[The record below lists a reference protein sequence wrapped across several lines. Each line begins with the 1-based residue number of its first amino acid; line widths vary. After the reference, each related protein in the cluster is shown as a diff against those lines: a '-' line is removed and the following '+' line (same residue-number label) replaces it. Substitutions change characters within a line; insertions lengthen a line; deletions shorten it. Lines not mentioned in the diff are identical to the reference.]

1 MLLKSIAKK
10 AKQSLFLYYNNDDV
24 LMAKKTEKPSNPY
37 KSEPES
43 NLPRPKIPFFYSLIA
58 LALIIGVQLAFFW
71 SGSTPEVPYS
81 TFRSLI
87 AENKVESVKLAP
99 EKIMVQLKQGVTVSV
114 GAAEG
119 DQPSVSAP
127 KSSSKPSN
135 ELVVTPVRDDKLI
148 ELLESKGVRYQGVQG
163 NSWIGELLQWI
174 IPFGLLLGM
183 YFFVFRRMGGPG
195 SQFMNIG
202 KNKAAL
208 YENFDEHTRITFKD
222 VAGLDEAKAEVMEVV
237 DFLKDPKKY
246 TTLGG
251 KLPKGV
257 LLVGPPGTGKTLLAK
272 AVAGEADVP
281 FFSLSGSDFVEMFVG
296 VGAARVR
303 DLFKQAKEKA
313 PCIIFIDEIDA
324 VGRSRG
330 KGVMMGAND
339 ERENTL
345 NQLLVEMDGFATDKG
360 VILIAA
366 TNRPDVLD
374 SALLRP
380 GRFDRQIMVD
390 KPDLKGRVD
399 ILKVHTKSLSLGNDV
414 NLKTLASQT
423 PGFAGAEIA
432 NAANEAALLASR
444 RNKQTIDM
452 KDFED
457 AIERVV
463 AGLEKKNKVI
473 NPRERQIVAYH
484 EAGHA
489 IVSWMMVE
497 NDPVQKISIVPR
509 GMSAL
514 GYTMNIPLEDRYLM
528 TRRELFARICGLLGG
543 RIAEQVIFG
552 EISTGAQNDLE
563 KVTSIAYNMV
573 MVYGMSEKLGNISFY
588 DSHNSGYGMEKKYGE
603 ETARLID
610 QEVRHIIEEARVA
623 VLELLAEHRDKL
635 ERLASEL
642 LQKEML
648 QQSQIEE
655 ILGKRPGGNLFP
667 SSYDD
672 VEEVEVDAAPSVT
685 CEAAVVENGTAV
697 SATTDKAKSQL
708 SPCEQKALEEAVARI
723 QRAREQREAQQQQ
736 QNPPSEV

>member
-1 MLLKSIAKK
+1 MANN
-10 AKQSLFLYYNNDDV
+10 LF
-24 LMAKKTEKPSNPY
+24 KPSNPY
-37 KSEPES
+37 RKEPET
-43 NLPRPKIPFFYSLIA
+43 NERRPKFSIMYYLVVILLLIG
-58 LALIIGVQLAFFW
+58 IQLAFFW
-71 SGSTPEVPYS
+71 SGSSVEIPYS
-81 TFRSLI
+81 TFRKYI
-87 AENKVESVKLAP
+87 AENKVESVRISPERIFVVLKPEAKPVVTAP
-99 EKIMVQLKQGVTVSV
+99 E
-114 GAAEG
+114 
-119 DQPSVSAP
+119 PP
-127 KSSSKPSN
+127 KDGPGIFMPRSSTPSN
-135 ELVVTPVRDDKLI
+135 EIFVTPVRDETLV
-148 ELLESKGVRYQGVQG
+148 ELLESKGIKYQGMPS
-163 NSWIGELLQWI
+163 NTWLGELLQWI
-174 IPFGLLLGM
+174 LPFALLIGI

-208 YENFDEHTRITFKD
+208 YENLDEHTRITFKD
-222 VAGLDEAKAEVMEVV
+222 VAGLDEVKAEVMEVV

-246 TTLGG
+246 TKLGG

-272 AVAGEADVP
+272 AVAGEAEVP
-281 FFSLSGSDFVEMFVG
+281 FFSISGSDFVEMFVG

-303 DLFKQAKEKA
+303 DLFRQAKEKA

-330 KGVMMGAND
+330 KGAMMGAND

-360 VILIAA
+360 VILMAA

-390 KPDLKGRVD
+390 KPDLKGRID
-399 ILKVHTKSLSLGNDV
+399 IFKVHTKNLSLSPDV

-444 RNKQTIDM
+444 REKQSIEM

-489 IVSWMMVE
+489 IVSWMMPE

-528 TRRELFARICGLLGG
+528 TKSELFARICGLLGG
-543 RIAEQVIFG
+543 RIAEEIIFN

-563 KVTSIAYNMV
+563 KITGIAYNMV
-573 MVYGMSEKLGNISFY
+573 LVYGMSERLGNLSFY
-588 DSHNSGYGMEKKYGE
+588 ESNNPYSGGPGIDKKYSE
-603 ETARLID
+603 KTAQLID
-610 QEVRHIIEEARVA
+610 SEVKVIEEKARQTVTD
-623 VLELLAEHRDKL
+623 LLTINRDKL
-635 ERLASEL
+635 EALAREL
-642 LQKEML
+642 LAKEML
-648 QQSQIEE
+648 QYCQIEE
-655 ILGKRPGGNLFP
+655 ILGKRPEGGFP
-667 SSYDD
+667 AHLHTECNGNGTRQEAAEEPEIAVISS
-672 VEEVEVDAAPSVT
+672 EERLEL
-685 CEAAVVENGTAV
+685 EAAVARLKEN
-697 SATTDKAKSQL
+697 
-708 SPCEQKALEEAVARI
+708 
-723 QRAREQREAQQQQ
+723 REQPEI
-736 QNPPSEV
+736 

>member
-1 MLLKSIAKK
+1 
-10 AKQSLFLYYNNDDV
+10 
-24 LMAKKTEKPSNPY
+24 MAKKTLKPSNPY
-37 KSEPES
+37 KNQQE
-43 NLPRPKIPFFYSLIA
+43 NNIPRPKFPIMYYVVVIVL
-58 LALIIGVQLAFFW
+58 LIGVQLAFFW
-71 SGSTPEVPYS
+71 SGSTQEIPYS
-81 TFRSLI
+81 TFRKLI
-87 AENKVESVKLAP
+87 AENQVVSVKISP
-99 EKIMVQLKQGVTVSV
+99 EKIYVKLKP
-114 GAAEG
+114 GAETGLAIKVPQKEG
-119 DQPSVSAP
+119 PGIAFPQST
-127 KSSSKPSN
+127 SKQDEIIVNP
-135 ELVVTPVRDDKLI
+135 LRDDGLI
-148 ELLESKGVRYQGVQG
+148 ELLESKGIKYQGMPS
-163 NSWIGELLQWI
+163 NTWISELLQWI
-174 IPFGLLLGM
+174 VPFGLLIGI
-183 YFFVFRRMGGPG
+183 YFFVFRRMGAPG

-208 YENFDEHTRITFKD
+208 YENLDEHTRITFKD

-281 FFSLSGSDFVEMFVG
+281 FFSISGSDFVEMFVG

-330 KGVMMGAND
+330 KGAMMGAND

-390 KPDLKGRVD
+390 KPDLKGRID
-399 ILKVHTKSLSLGNDV
+399 IFKVHTKDLSLSKDV
-414 NLKTLASQT
+414 NLKALASQT

-444 RNKQTIDM
+444 RNKKSIEM

-457 AIERVV
+457 AIERCV

-473 NPRERQIVAYH
+473 NPREKQIVAYH

-489 IVSWMMVE
+489 IVSWMMPD

-528 TRRELFARICGLLGG
+528 TKSELLGRICGLLGG
-543 RIAEQVIFG
+543 RIAELIIFS

-573 MVYGMSEKLGNISFY
+573 TVYGMSEKLGNLSFY
-588 DSHNSGYGMEKKYGE
+588 ESNNPYYGGPGIDKKYGE

-610 QEVRHIIEEARVA
+610 REVMSIVEESRMKVMNLLTQNRH
-623 VLELLAEHRDKL
+623 KL
-635 ERLASEL
+635 EQLASEL
-642 LQKEML
+642 LLKEML
-648 QQSQIEE
+648 QYSQIEE
-655 ILGKRPGGNLFP
+655 ILGKRPEGLFP
-667 SSYDD
+667 VHIEEELLLVNDD
-672 VEEVEVDAAPSVT
+672 
-685 CEAAVVENGTAV
+685 ENHEKLTV
-697 SATTDKAKSQL
+697 QSNSEQLTDK
-708 SPCEQKALEEAVARI
+708 EQAELEEAVARLKQGRKI
-723 QRAREQREAQQQQ
+723 QE
-736 QNPPSEV
+736 N

>member
-1 MLLKSIAKK
+1 MVKK
-10 AKQSLFLYYNNDDV
+10 LI
-24 LMAKKTEKPSNPY
+24 KPSNPY
-37 KSEPES
+37 KNEPET
-43 NLPRPKIPFFYSLIA
+43 NVPRPKFSIIYYVVVVALLIGIN
-58 LALIIGVQLAFFW
+58 LSFFW
-71 SGSTPEVPYS
+71 SGSSQEIPYS
-81 TFRSLI
+81 AFRKLI
-87 AENKVESVKLAP
+87 AENKIESVKIAQ
-99 EKIMVQLKQGVTVSV
+99 ERIYIKLKPS
-114 GAAEG
+114 AEG
-119 DQPSVSAP
+119 AVTAKAP
-127 KSSSKPSN
+127 QKEEPGFFTPRTSSKQEEIYVN
-135 ELVVTPVRDDKLI
+135 TVRDESLI
-148 ELLESKGVRYQGVQG
+148 ELLESKGIKYQGVP
-163 NSWIGELLQWI
+163 SSTWISELLQWI
-174 IPFGLLLGM
+174 LPFGLLIGI
-183 YFFVFRRMGGPG
+183 YFFVFRRMGAPG
-195 SQFMNIG
+195 SQFMNIS

-208 YENFDEHTRITFKD
+208 YENLDEHTRITFKD

-281 FFSLSGSDFVEMFVG
+281 FFSISGSDFVEMFVG

-330 KGVMMGAND
+330 KGAMMGAND

-390 KPDLKGRVD
+390 KPDLKGRID
-399 ILKVHTKSLSLGNDV
+399 IFKVHTKKLSLSADV

-432 NAANEAALLASR
+432 NTANEAALLASR
-444 RNKQTIDM
+444 RNKLSIEM
-452 KDFED
+452 EDFED
-457 AIERVV
+457 AIERCV

-473 NPRERQIVAYH
+473 NPREKQIVAYH

-489 IVSWMMVE
+489 IISWMMPE

-528 TRRELFARICGLLGG
+528 TKTELLARICGLLGG
-543 RIAEQVIFG
+543 RIAEQIIFS

-573 MVYGMSEKLGNISFY
+573 MVYGMSDKLGNLSFFESNNPY
-588 DSHNSGYGMEKKYGE
+588 YGSPGIDKKYGE

-610 QEVRHIIEEARVA
+610 REVMSIVEESRIKV
-623 VLELLAEHRDKL
+623 VEMLTVNREKL
-635 ERLASEL
+635 EKLASEL
-642 LQKEML
+642 LLKEML
-648 QQSQIEE
+648 QYSQIEE
-655 ILGKRPGGNLFP
+655 ILGKRPEGLFP
-667 SSYDD
+667 VQPEEESSSQVDLKIAD
-672 VEEVEVDAAPSVT
+672 GVITEES
-685 CEAAVVENGTAV
+685 
-697 SATTDKAKSQL
+697 SAQL
-708 SPCEQKALEEAVARI
+708 SETERAELERAVAKL
-723 QRAREQREAQQQQ
+723 REIRKIPE
-736 QNPPSEV
+736 N

>member
-1 MLLKSIAKK
+1 MANN
-10 AKQSLFLYYNNDDV
+10 LF
-24 LMAKKTEKPSNPY
+24 KPSNPY
-37 KSEPES
+37 KNEPES
-43 NLPRPKIPFFYSLIA
+43 NEKRPKFSLMYY
-58 LALIIGVQLAFFW
+58 LMVVLLLIGIQLAFFW
-71 SGSTPEVPYS
+71 SGSSEEIPYS
-81 TFRSLI
+81 TFRKYI
-87 AENKVESVKLAP
+87 AENKVESVRIST
-99 EKIMVQLKQGVTVSV
+99 ERIYVQLIN
-114 GAAEG
+114 GAKEKASTPEPAKEEPG
-119 DQPSVSAP
+119 LLIPRPSAP
-127 KSSSKPSN
+127 AN
-135 ELVVTPVRDDKLI
+135 EVFVTPVRDEELI
-148 ELLESKGVRYQGVQG
+148 ALLESKGIKYQGLPS
-163 NSWIGELLQWI
+163 NTWLGELLQWI
-174 IPFGLLLGM
+174 LPFALLIGI

-208 YENFDEHTRITFKD
+208 YENLDEHTRITFKD
-222 VAGLDEAKAEVMEVV
+222 VAGLDEAKTEVMEVV
-237 DFLKDPKKY
+237 DFLKEPKKY
-246 TTLGG
+246 TKLGG

-281 FFSLSGSDFVEMFVG
+281 FFSISGSDFVEMFVG

-303 DLFKQAKEKA
+303 DLFRQAKEKA

-330 KGVMMGAND
+330 KGAMMGAND

-360 VILIAA
+360 VILMAA

-390 KPDLKGRVD
+390 KPDLKGRND
-399 ILKVHTKSLSLGNDV
+399 IFKVHTKKLSLSPDV
-414 NLKTLASQT
+414 NLKSLASQT

-444 RNKQTIDM
+444 RNKPNIEM

-473 NPRERQIVAYH
+473 NPREREIVAYH

-489 IVSWMMVE
+489 IVSWMMPE

-528 TRRELFARICGLLGG
+528 TKSELLARICGLLGG
-543 RIAEQVIFG
+543 RIAEQIIFN

-563 KVTSIAYNMV
+563 KVTGIAYNMV
-573 MVYGMSEKLGNISFY
+573 MVYGMSERLGNLSYYESNNPYHGGPGI
-588 DSHNSGYGMEKKYGE
+588 DKKYSE
-603 ETARLID
+603 ETAQLID
-610 QEVRHIIEEARVA
+610 SEVKALVEKARQTVT
-623 VLELLAEHRDKL
+623 ELLTTNRHKL
-635 ERLASEL
+635 EALAQEL
-642 LQKEML
+642 LSKEML
-648 QQSQIEE
+648 QYCQIEE
-655 ILGKRPGGNLFP
+655 ILGKRPAGSYP
-667 SSYDD
+667 SHLQTDCSERNGANKQDD
-672 VEEVEVDAAPSVT
+672 SNPESLGMSGEEKREL
-685 CEAAVVENGTAV
+685 EAAVVRLKET
-697 SATTDKAKSQL
+697 
-708 SPCEQKALEEAVARI
+708 
-723 QRAREQREAQQQQ
+723 REQ
-736 QNPPSEV
+736 SEP

>member
-1 MLLKSIAKK
+1 
-10 AKQSLFLYYNNDDV
+10 
-24 LMAKKTEKPSNPY
+24 MAKKTNKPSNPY
-37 KSEPES
+37 KNEQEN
-43 NLPRPKIPFFYSLIA
+43 NLPRPKFPVMYYVVVIVL
-58 LALIIGVQLAFFW
+58 LIGVQLAFFW
-71 SGSTPEVPYS
+71 SGSTPERPYS
-81 TFRSLI
+81 FFRKLI
-87 AENKVESVKLAP
+87 TENKVVSVKISP
-99 EKIMVQLKQGVTVSV
+99 ERIYVKLKPGTDIGKDAKDSQKENPGISLPQST
-114 GAAEG
+114 
-119 DQPSVSAP
+119 
-127 KSSSKPSN
+127 SKQDEIFVN
-135 ELVVTPVRDDKLI
+135 PVRDDSLI
-148 ELLESKGVRYQGVQG
+148 ELLESKGIQYQGLP
-163 NSWIGELLQWI
+163 SSTWISELLQWI
-174 IPFGLLLGM
+174 LPFGLLIGI
-183 YFFVFRRMGGPG
+183 YFFVFRKMGGPG

-208 YENFDEHTRITFKD
+208 YENLDEHTRITFKD

-281 FFSLSGSDFVEMFVG
+281 FFSISGSDFVEMFVG

-330 KGVMMGAND
+330 KGAMMGAND

-390 KPDLKGRVD
+390 KPDLKGRID
-399 ILKVHTKSLSLGNDV
+399 IFKVHTKALSLSKEV
-414 NLKTLASQT
+414 NLKALASQT

-444 RNKQTIDM
+444 RNKQSIEM

-457 AIERVV
+457 AIERCV

-473 NPRERQIVAYH
+473 NPREKQIVAYH

-489 IVSWMMVE
+489 IVSWLMAD

-528 TRRELFARICGLLGG
+528 TRSELLGRICGLLGG
-543 RIAEQVIFG
+543 RIAELIIFS

-573 MVYGMSEKLGNISFY
+573 TVYGMSEKLGNLSFY
-588 DSHNSGYGMEKKYGE
+588 ESNNPYYGSPGIDKKYGE

-610 QEVRHIIEEARVA
+610 REVMSIVEESRIKVMN
-623 VLELLAEHRDKL
+623 LLTENREKL
-635 ERLASEL
+635 EMLASEL
-642 LQKEML
+642 LLKEML
-648 QQSQIEE
+648 QYPQIEQ
-655 ILGKRPGGNLFP
+655 ILGKRPEGLFP
-667 SSYDD
+667 
-672 VEEVEVDAAPSVT
+672 VHIEEEHLP
-685 CEAAVVENGTAV
+685 ENEEE
-697 SATTDKAKSQL
+697 SAENPAIHSNTEQL
-708 SPCEQKALEEAVARI
+708 TEREQAELEEAVARLRQERKI
-723 QRAREQREAQQQQ
+723 
-736 QNPPSEV
+736 SEN

>member
-1 MLLKSIAKK
+1 
-10 AKQSLFLYYNNDDV
+10 
-24 LMAKKTEKPSNPY
+24 MAKKTLKPSNPY
-37 KSEPES
+37 KNEPE
-43 NLPRPKIPFFYSLIA
+43 NNIPRPKFPIMYYVVVIVLFIGLN
-58 LALIIGVQLAFFW
+58 LALFW
-71 SGSTPEVPYS
+71 SGSTQEIPYS
-81 TFRSLI
+81 TFRKLI
-87 AENKVESVKLAP
+87 AENQVVSVRISP
-99 EKIMVQLKQGVTVSV
+99 EKIYVKLKP
-114 GAAEG
+114 GAETGLAIKVPQKEDPG
-119 DQPSVSAP
+119 ISFPQS
-127 KSSSKPSN
+127 KSKPDEITVN
-135 ELVVTPVRDDKLI
+135 PVRDDNLI
-148 ELLESKGVRYQGVQG
+148 ELLENKGVKYQGSPS
-163 NSWIGELLQWI
+163 NTWISELLQWI
-174 IPFGLLLGM
+174 VPFGLLIGI
-183 YFFVFRRMGGPG
+183 YFFVFRRMGAPG

-208 YENFDEHTRITFKD
+208 YENLDEHTRITFKD

-281 FFSLSGSDFVEMFVG
+281 FFSISGSDFVEMFVG

-330 KGVMMGAND
+330 KGAMMGAND

-390 KPDLKGRVD
+390 KPDLKGRID
-399 ILKVHTKSLSLGNDV
+399 IFKVHTKDLSLSKDV
-414 NLKTLASQT
+414 NLKALASQT

-444 RNKQTIDM
+444 RNKQSIEM

-457 AIERVV
+457 AIERCV

-473 NPRERQIVAYH
+473 NPREKQIVAYH

-489 IVSWMMVE
+489 IVSWMMPD

-528 TRRELFARICGLLGG
+528 TKSELLGRICGLLGG
-543 RIAEQVIFG
+543 RIAELIIFS

-573 MVYGMSEKLGNISFY
+573 TVYGMSEKLGNLSFY
-588 DSHNSGYGMEKKYGE
+588 ESNNPYYGGPGIDKKYGE

-610 QEVRHIIEEARVA
+610 REVMSIVEESRMKVMNLLTQNRH
-623 VLELLAEHRDKL
+623 KL
-635 ERLASEL
+635 EQLASEL
-642 LQKEML
+642 LLKEML
-648 QQSQIEE
+648 QYSQIEE
-655 ILGKRPGGNLFP
+655 ILGKRPEGLFP
-667 SSYDD
+667 
-672 VEEVEVDAAPSVT
+672 VHIEEELLM
-685 CEAAVVENGTAV
+685 ENGDENQEKSGV
-697 SATTDKAKSQL
+697 QSNMEQLTDK
-708 SPCEQKALEEAVARI
+708 EQAELEEAVARLKQGRTI
-723 QRAREQREAQQQQ
+723 QE
-736 QNPPSEV
+736 N

>member
-1 MLLKSIAKK
+1 
-10 AKQSLFLYYNNDDV
+10 
-24 LMAKKTEKPSNPY
+24 MAKKPLKPSNPY
-37 KSEPES
+37 KNEPE
-43 NLPRPKIPFFYSLIA
+43 NNIPRPKFSIMYYVVVIVL
-58 LALIIGVQLAFFW
+58 LIGVQLAFFW
-71 SGSTPEVPYS
+71 QGSTQEIPYS
-81 TFRSLI
+81 TFRKLI
-87 AENKVESVKLAP
+87 AENKIESVKIAQ
-99 EKIMVQLKQGVTVSV
+99 EKIYIKLKPGVQTGIAVKEPPKDGPGMLLPQSASKQDEIFV
-114 GAAEG
+114 
-119 DQPSVSAP
+119 
-127 KSSSKPSN
+127 N
-135 ELVVTPVRDDKLI
+135 PVRDDTLI
-148 ELLESKGVRYQGVQG
+148 ELLESKGIKYQGMA
-163 NSWIGELLQWI
+163 SSTWISELLQWI
-174 IPFGLLLGM
+174 LPFGLLIGI

-208 YENFDEHTRITFKD
+208 YENLDEHSRITFKD

-281 FFSLSGSDFVEMFVG
+281 FFSISGSDFVEMFVG

-330 KGVMMGAND
+330 KGAMMGAND

-390 KPDLKGRVD
+390 KPDLKGRID
-399 ILKVHTKSLSLGNDV
+399 IFKVHTKSLSLSEDV
-414 NLKTLASQT
+414 NLKALASQT

-432 NAANEAALLASR
+432 NTANEAALLASR
-444 RNKQTIDM
+444 RNKVSIEM

-457 AIERVV
+457 AIERCV

-473 NPRERQIVAYH
+473 NPREKQIVAYH

-489 IVSWMMVE
+489 IVSWMMPE

-528 TRRELFARICGLLGG
+528 TKSELLARICGLLGG
-543 RIAEQVIFG
+543 RIAEQIIFS

-573 MVYGMSEKLGNISFY
+573 MVYGMSEKLGNLSFFESNNPY
-588 DSHNSGYGMEKKYGE
+588 YGSPGIDKKYGE

-610 QEVRHIIEEARVA
+610 REVMAIVEESRLRVMD
-623 VLELLAEHRDKL
+623 LLTVNREKL
-635 ERLASEL
+635 EKLASEL
-642 LQKEML
+642 LLKEML
-648 QQSQIEE
+648 QYPQIEE
-655 ILGKRPGGNLFP
+655 ILGKRPEGLFP
-667 SSYDD
+667 
-672 VEEVEVDAAPSVT
+672 VQPEEEFAP
-685 CEAAVVENGTAV
+685 ENGTESSRS
-697 SATTDKAKSQL
+697 SALQNNSGQFSDK
-708 SPCEQKALEEAVARI
+708 EQAELEEAVARL
-723 QRAREQREAQQQQ
+723 RGERKAEEK
-736 QNPPSEV
+736 

>member
-1 MLLKSIAKK
+1 MSK
-10 AKQSLFLYYNNDDV
+10 KQS
-24 LMAKKTEKPSNPY
+24 EHSNPY
-37 KSEPES
+37 KNEPE
-43 NLPRPKIPFFYSLIA
+43 NNVPRPKFSIMYYVVVIVLLIG
-58 LALIIGVQLAFFW
+58 IQLAFFW
-71 SGSTPEVPYS
+71 SGSSQEIPYS
-81 TFRSLI
+81 TFRKLI
-87 AENKVESVKLAP
+87 TENKVESVKISA
-99 EKIMVQLKQGVTVSV
+99 ERIYIKLKPGMTTGILVKEDSKDV
-114 GAAEG
+114 
-119 DQPSVSAP
+119 PNMLLP
-127 KSSSKPSN
+127 KSSSKPDEIYVN
-135 ELVVTPVRDDKLI
+135 QVRDETLVQ
-148 ELLESKGVRYQGVQG
+148 LLESKGIKYQALP
-163 NSWIGELLQWI
+163 SSTWISELLQWI
-174 IPFGLLLGM
+174 LPFALLMGI

-208 YENFDEHTRITFKD
+208 YENLDEHTRITFKN

-246 TTLGG
+246 TKLGG

-281 FFSLSGSDFVEMFVG
+281 FFSISGSDFVEMFVG

-330 KGVMMGAND
+330 KGAMMGAND

-360 VILIAA
+360 VILMAA

-390 KPDLKGRVD
+390 KPDLKGRID
-399 ILKVHTKSLSLGNDV
+399 IFKVHTKKLSLSADV

-444 RNKQTIDM
+444 RNKQSIEM

-473 NPRERQIVAYH
+473 NPREKQIVAYH

-489 IVSWMMVE
+489 IISWIMPE

-528 TRRELFARICGLLGG
+528 TKNELLARICSLLGG
-543 RIAEQVIFG
+543 RIAEQIIFN

-573 MVYGMSEKLGNISFY
+573 MVYGMSEKLGNLSYFESNNPY
-588 DSHNSGYGMEKKYGE
+588 YGSPGIDKKYSE

-610 QEVRHIIEEARVA
+610 REVMAIVEESRIKVTD
-623 VLELLAEHRDKL
+623 LLTQNREKL
-635 ERLASEL
+635 EKLSSEL
-642 LQKEML
+642 LLKEML
-648 QQSQIEE
+648 QYNQIEA
-655 ILGKRPGGNLFP
+655 ILGKRPASLFP
-667 SSYDD
+667 VELAEEIDD
-672 VEEVEVDAAPSVT
+672 EQSDDDRASGSKVKNDSEQMSETEQAEL
-685 CEAAVVENGTAV
+685 EAAV
-697 SATTDKAKSQL
+697 
-708 SPCEQKALEEAVARI
+708 ARLQGSRNI
-723 QRAREQREAQQQQ
+723 
-736 QNPPSEV
+736 P

>member
-1 MLLKSIAKK
+1 
-10 AKQSLFLYYNNDDV
+10 
-24 LMAKKTEKPSNPY
+24 MAKKPNRFPNPY
-37 KSEPES
+37 KNEQDGNERR
-43 NLPRPKIPFFYSLIA
+43 PRFSILYYAVVIVLLIG
-58 LALIIGVQLAFFW
+58 IQLAFFW
-71 SGSTPEVPYS
+71 SGSTQEVPYS
-81 TFRSLI
+81 TFRQLI
-87 AENKVESVKLAP
+87 TENKVESVKISP
-99 EKIMVQLKQGVTVSV
+99 EKIYLKLKQGPET
-114 GAAEG
+114 GIAKKEQPQEG
-119 DQPSVSAP
+119 PGGLLQSPS
-127 KSSSKPSN
+127 KQD
-135 ELVVTPVRDDKLI
+135 ELVVNPVRDDQLI
-148 ELLESKGVRYQGVQG
+148 ELLESHGVRYQGLP
-163 NSWIGELLQWI
+163 SSTWIGELIQWVL
-174 IPFGLLLGM
+174 PFALLIGI

-208 YENFDEHTRITFKD
+208 YENLDEHTRITFKD

-246 TTLGG
+246 TALGG

-272 AVAGEADVP
+272 AVAGQADVP
-281 FFSLSGSDFVEMFVG
+281 FFSISGSDFVEMFVG

-330 KGVMMGAND
+330 KGYMMGAND

-390 KPDLKGRVD
+390 KPDLKGRID
-399 ILKVHTKSLSLGNDV
+399 IFKVHTKTLSLSKDV
-414 NLKTLASQT
+414 NLKTLATQT

-444 RNKQTIDM
+444 RNKKSIEM

-473 NPRERQIVAYH
+473 NPREKQIVAYH

-489 IVSWMMVE
+489 IVSWLMPE

-528 TRRELFARICGLLGG
+528 TRNELFARICSLLGG
-543 RIAEQVIFG
+543 RIAEQVIFS

-573 MVYGMSEKLGNISFY
+573 MVYGMSEKLGNLSFY
-588 DSHNSGYGMEKKYGE
+588 ESNNPYYGSPGIDKKYSD
-603 ETARLID
+603 ETGRLID
-610 QEVRHIIEEARVA
+610 SEVMTLINDACSKVTAMLTEN
-623 VLELLAEHRDKL
+623 RDKL
-635 ERLASEL
+635 EQLAGEL
-642 LQKEML
+642 LKKEML
-648 QQSQIEE
+648 QYAQIEE
-655 ILGKRPGGNLFP
+655 ILGKRPPGLFP
-667 SSYDD
+667 VQAD
-672 VEEVEVDAAPSVT
+672 EEPAVFEDNPSEDNT
-685 CEAAVVENGTAV
+685 ASTENG
-697 SATTDKAKSQL
+697 SSL
-708 SPCEQKALEEAVARI
+708 SEREQSDLEEAVARI
-723 QRAREQREAQQQQ
+723 QQSRN
-736 QNPPSEV
+736 QNES

>member
-1 MLLKSIAKK
+1 
-10 AKQSLFLYYNNDDV
+10 
-24 LMAKKTEKPSNPY
+24 MAKKTLKPSNPY
-37 KSEPES
+37 KNQPE
-43 NLPRPKIPFFYSLIA
+43 NNIPRPKFSIMYYVVVIVLLIG
-58 LALIIGVQLAFFW
+58 IQLAFFW
-71 SGSTPEVPYS
+71 SGSTQEIPYS
-81 TFRSLI
+81 TFRKLI
-87 AENKVESVKLAP
+87 VENKVLSVKISP
-99 EKIMVQLKQGVTVSV
+99 ERIYVKLKP
-114 GAAEG
+114 GAETGIATKDPQKDNPG
-119 DQPSVSAP
+119 ISFPQ
-127 KSSSKPSN
+127 SSSKQDEIYVN
-135 ELVVTPVRDDKLI
+135 PVRDDTLT
-148 ELLESKGVRYQGVQG
+148 ELLESKGIKYQGLP
-163 NSWIGELLQWI
+163 SSTWISELLQWI
-174 IPFGLLLGM
+174 LPFALLIGI

-208 YENFDEHTRITFKD
+208 YENLDEHTRITFKD

-281 FFSLSGSDFVEMFVG
+281 FFSISGSDFVEMFVG

-330 KGVMMGAND
+330 KGAMMGAND

-390 KPDLKGRVD
+390 KPDLKGRID
-399 ILKVHTKSLSLGNDV
+399 IFKVHTKSLSLSKDV
-414 NLKTLASQT
+414 NLKVLASQT

-444 RNKQTIDM
+444 RNKQSIEM

-457 AIERVV
+457 AIERCV

-473 NPRERQIVAYH
+473 NPREKQIVAYH

-489 IVSWMMVE
+489 IVSWMMPD

-528 TRRELFARICGLLGG
+528 TKSELLGRICGLLGG
-543 RIAEQVIFG
+543 RIAEDIIFS

-573 MVYGMSEKLGNISFY
+573 TVYGMSEKLGNLSFY
-588 DSHNSGYGMEKKYGE
+588 ESNNPYYGSPGIDKKYGE

-610 QEVRHIIEEARVA
+610 REVMSIVEESRIKV
-623 VLELLAEHRDKL
+623 VNLLTQNREKL
-635 ERLASEL
+635 EQLASEL
-642 LQKEML
+642 LLKEML
-648 QQSQIEE
+648 QYTQIEE
-655 ILGKRPGGNLFP
+655 ILGKRPEGLFP
-667 SSYDD
+667 VHIEKESIAELEMEPDES
-672 VEEVEVDAAPSVT
+672 DAL
-685 CEAAVVENGTAV
+685 EANTEQL
-697 SATTDKAKSQL
+697 TDM
-708 SPCEQKALEEAVARI
+708 EQRELEEAVARLRQERKI
-723 QRAREQREAQQQQ
+723 AE
-736 QNPPSEV
+736 N

>member
-1 MLLKSIAKK
+1 MVKK
-10 AKQSLFLYYNNDDV
+10 LI
-24 LMAKKTEKPSNPY
+24 KPSNPY
-37 KSEPES
+37 KNEPET
-43 NLPRPKIPFFYSLIA
+43 NVPRPKFSIIYYVVVVALLIGIN
-58 LALIIGVQLAFFW
+58 LSFFW
-71 SGSTPEVPYS
+71 SGSSQEIPYS
-81 TFRSLI
+81 AFRKLI
-87 AENKVESVKLAP
+87 AENKIESVKIAQ
-99 EKIMVQLKQGVTVSV
+99 ERIYIKLKPS
-114 GAAEG
+114 AEG
-119 DQPSVSAP
+119 AVTAKAP
-127 KSSSKPSN
+127 QKEEPGFFTPRTSSKQEEIYVN
-135 ELVVTPVRDDKLI
+135 TVRDESLI
-148 ELLESKGVRYQGVQG
+148 ELLESKGIKYQGVP
-163 NSWIGELLQWI
+163 SSTWISELLQWI
-174 IPFGLLLGM
+174 LPFGLLIGI
-183 YFFVFRRMGGPG
+183 YFFVFRRMGAPG
-195 SQFMNIG
+195 SQFMNIS

-208 YENFDEHTRITFKD
+208 YENLDEHTRITFKD

-281 FFSLSGSDFVEMFVG
+281 FFSISGSDFVEMFVG

-330 KGVMMGAND
+330 KGAMMGAND

-390 KPDLKGRVD
+390 KPDLKGRID
-399 ILKVHTKSLSLGNDV
+399 IFKVHTKKLSLSADV

-432 NAANEAALLASR
+432 NTANEAALLASR
-444 RNKQTIDM
+444 RNKLSIEM
-452 KDFED
+452 EDFED
-457 AIERVV
+457 AIERCV

-473 NPRERQIVAYH
+473 NPREKQIVAYH

-489 IVSWMMVE
+489 IVSWMMPE

-528 TRRELFARICGLLGG
+528 TKTELLARICGLLGG
-543 RIAEQVIFG
+543 RIAEQIIFS

-573 MVYGMSEKLGNISFY
+573 MVYGMSDKLGNLSFFESNNPY
-588 DSHNSGYGMEKKYGE
+588 YGSPGIDKKYGE

-610 QEVRHIIEEARVA
+610 REVMSIVEESRIKV
-623 VLELLAEHRDKL
+623 VEMLTVNREKL
-635 ERLASEL
+635 EKLASEL
-642 LQKEML
+642 LLKEML
-648 QQSQIEE
+648 QYSQIEE
-655 ILGKRPGGNLFP
+655 ILGKRPEGLFP
-667 SSYDD
+667 VQPEEESSSQVDLKIAD
-672 VEEVEVDAAPSVT
+672 GVITEES
-685 CEAAVVENGTAV
+685 
-697 SATTDKAKSQL
+697 SAQL
-708 SPCEQKALEEAVARI
+708 SETERAELERAVAKL
-723 QRAREQREAQQQQ
+723 REIRKIPE
-736 QNPPSEV
+736 N

>member
-1 MLLKSIAKK
+1 MYYVVVIVLL
-10 AKQSLFLYYNNDDV
+10 
-24 LMAKKTEKPSNPY
+24 
-37 KSEPES
+37 
-43 NLPRPKIPFFYSLIA
+43 
-58 LALIIGVQLAFFW
+58 IGIQLAFFW
-71 SGSTPEVPYS
+71 SGTSQEIPYS
-81 TFRSLI
+81 SFRKLI
-87 AENKVESVKLAP
+87 AENKVESVKLSP
-99 EKIMVQLKQGVTVSV
+99 ERIYVKLKPGVSSGIVSKEPPKDGPGV
-114 GAAEG
+114 NLPQS
-119 DQPSVSAP
+119 QP
-127 KSSSKPSN
+127 KPEEIYVN
-135 ELVVTPVRDDKLI
+135 PVRDETLVP
-148 ELLESKGVRYQGVQG
+148 LLESKGIKYQGLP
-163 NSWIGELLQWI
+163 SSTWISELLQWLL
-174 IPFGLLLGM
+174 PFALLIGI

-208 YENFDEHTRITFKD
+208 YENLDEHTRITFKD

-246 TTLGG
+246 TKLGG

-281 FFSLSGSDFVEMFVG
+281 FFSISGSDFVEMFVG

-303 DLFKQAKEKA
+303 VLFKQAKEKA

-330 KGVMMGAND
+330 KGAMMGAND

-360 VILIAA
+360 VILMAA

-390 KPDLKGRVD
+390 KPDLKGRID
-399 ILKVHTKSLSLGNDV
+399 IFKVHTKNLSLSADV
-414 NLKTLASQT
+414 NLKALASQT

-444 RNKQTIDM
+444 RNKQSIEM

-473 NPRERQIVAYH
+473 NPREKQIVAYH

-489 IVSWMMVE
+489 IISWMMPE

-528 TRRELFARICGLLGG
+528 TKNELLARICSLLGG
-543 RIAEQVIFG
+543 RIAEQIIFN

-573 MVYGMSEKLGNISFY
+573 MVYGMSEKLGNLSFFESNNPY
-588 DSHNSGYGMEKKYGE
+588 YGSPGIDKKYGE

-610 QEVRHIIEEARVA
+610 REVMAIVEESRIKVEA
-623 VLELLAEHRDKL
+623 LLNLNRDKL

-642 LQKEML
+642 LLKEML
-648 QQSQIEE
+648 QYSQIEE
-655 ILGKRPGGNLFP
+655 ILGKRPEGLFP
-667 SSYDD
+667 VTLAEDIEPD
-672 VEEVEVDAAPSVT
+672 IELEIEEPEAIAVEEPELTMSEREQAEL
-685 CEAAVVENGTAV
+685 EAAV
-697 SATTDKAKSQL
+697 
-708 SPCEQKALEEAVARI
+708 ARL
-723 QRAREQREAQQQQ
+723 RDARKT
-736 QNPPSEV
+736 P

>member
-1 MLLKSIAKK
+1 
-10 AKQSLFLYYNNDDV
+10 
-24 LMAKKTEKPSNPY
+24 MAKKPVKASNPY
-37 KSEPES
+37 KNEPE
-43 NLPRPKIPFFYSLIA
+43 NNIPRPKFPVIYYVVVVVL
-58 LALIIGVQLAFFW
+58 LIGVQLAFFW
-71 SGSTPEVPYS
+71 SGSTQEIPYS
-81 TFRSLI
+81 TFRQLI
-87 AENKVESVKLAP
+87 TENKVVSVKISPERIYVKLKPGTETGLAVKEP
-99 EKIMVQLKQGVTVSV
+99 QKDNPVVSLP
-114 GAAEG
+114 
-119 DQPSVSAP
+119 Q
-127 KSSSKPSN
+127 SSSKQDEIFVN
-135 ELVVTPVRDDKLI
+135 PVRDDTLI
-148 ELLESKGVRYQGVQG
+148 ELLESKGIKYQGMP
-163 NSWIGELLQWI
+163 SSTWISELLQWLL
-174 IPFGLLLGM
+174 PFALLIGI

-208 YENFDEHTRITFKD
+208 YENLDEHTRITFKN

-281 FFSLSGSDFVEMFVG
+281 FFSISGSDFVEMFVG

-330 KGVMMGAND
+330 KGAMMGAND

-390 KPDLKGRVD
+390 KPDLKGRID
-399 ILKVHTKSLSLGNDV
+399 IFKVHTKALSLSKEV
-414 NLKTLASQT
+414 NLKALASQT

-444 RNKQTIDM
+444 RNKQSIDM

-457 AIERVV
+457 AIERCV

-473 NPRERQIVAYH
+473 NPREKQIVAYH

-489 IVSWMMVE
+489 IVSWMMPD

-528 TRRELFARICGLLGG
+528 TRSELLGRICGLLGG
-543 RIAEQVIFG
+543 RIAELIIFS

-573 MVYGMSEKLGNISFY
+573 TVYGMSEKLGNLSFY
-588 DSHNSGYGMEKKYGE
+588 ESNNPYYGSPGIDKKYGE

-610 QEVRHIIEEARVA
+610 REVMSIVEESRMKVMNI
-623 VLELLAEHRDKL
+623 LTENREKL
-635 ERLASEL
+635 EKLASEL
-642 LQKEML
+642 LLKEML
-648 QQSQIEE
+648 QYPQIEE
-655 ILGKRPGGNLFP
+655 ILGKRPEGLFP
-667 SSYDD
+667 VRIEEEPILENEDEEIENPTTKNN
-672 VEEVEVDAAPSVT
+672 VE
-685 CEAAVVENGTAV
+685 
-697 SATTDKAKSQL
+697 QL
-708 SPCEQKALEEAVARI
+708 TNQEREELEDAVARL
-723 QRAREQREAQQQQ
+723 RKVRKTVE
-736 QNPPSEV
+736 S

>member
-1 MLLKSIAKK
+1 
-10 AKQSLFLYYNNDDV
+10 
-24 LMAKKTEKPSNPY
+24 MAKKPLKPSNPY
-37 KSEPES
+37 KNEPE
-43 NLPRPKIPFFYSLIA
+43 NNIPRPKFSIMYYVVVIVL
-58 LALIIGVQLAFFW
+58 LIGVQLAFFW
-71 SGSTPEVPYS
+71 SGSTQEIPYS
-81 TFRSLI
+81 TFRKLI
-87 AENKVESVKLAP
+87 AENKIESVKIAQ
-99 EKIMVQLKQGVTVSV
+99 EKIYIKLKPGVQTGIAVKEPPKDGPGMLLPQSASKQDEIFV
-114 GAAEG
+114 
-119 DQPSVSAP
+119 
-127 KSSSKPSN
+127 N
-135 ELVVTPVRDDKLI
+135 PVRDDTLI
-148 ELLESKGVRYQGVQG
+148 ELLESKGIKYQGMA
-163 NSWIGELLQWI
+163 SSTWISELLQWI
-174 IPFGLLLGM
+174 LPFGLLIGI

-208 YENFDEHTRITFKD
+208 YENLDEHSRITFKD

-281 FFSLSGSDFVEMFVG
+281 FFSISGSDFVEMFVG

-330 KGVMMGAND
+330 KGAMMGAND

-390 KPDLKGRVD
+390 KPDLKGRID
-399 ILKVHTKSLSLGNDV
+399 IFKVHTKSLSLSEDV
-414 NLKTLASQT
+414 NLKALASQT

-432 NAANEAALLASR
+432 NTANEAALLASR
-444 RNKQTIDM
+444 RNKVSIEM

-457 AIERVV
+457 AIERCV

-473 NPRERQIVAYH
+473 NPREKQIVAYH

-489 IVSWMMVE
+489 IVSWMMPE

-528 TRRELFARICGLLGG
+528 TKSELLARICGLLGG
-543 RIAEQVIFG
+543 RIAEQIIFS

-573 MVYGMSEKLGNISFY
+573 MVYGMSEKLGNLSFFESNNPY
-588 DSHNSGYGMEKKYGE
+588 YGSPGIDKKYGE

-610 QEVRHIIEEARVA
+610 REVMAIVEESRLRVMD
-623 VLELLAEHRDKL
+623 LLTVNREKL
-635 ERLASEL
+635 EKLASEL
-642 LQKEML
+642 LLKEML
-648 QQSQIEE
+648 QYPQIEE
-655 ILGKRPGGNLFP
+655 ILGKRPEGLFP
-667 SSYDD
+667 
-672 VEEVEVDAAPSVT
+672 VQPEEEFAP
-685 CEAAVVENGTAV
+685 ENGTESSRS
-697 SATTDKAKSQL
+697 SALQNNSGQL
-708 SPCEQKALEEAVARI
+708 SDKEQAELEEAVARL
-723 QRAREQREAQQQQ
+723 RGERKAEEK
-736 QNPPSEV
+736 